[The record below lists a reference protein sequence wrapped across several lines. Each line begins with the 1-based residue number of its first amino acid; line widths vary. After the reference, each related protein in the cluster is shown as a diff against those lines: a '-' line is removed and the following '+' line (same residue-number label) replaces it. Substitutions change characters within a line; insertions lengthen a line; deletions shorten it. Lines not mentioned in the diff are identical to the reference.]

1 MYGKS
6 ASDDVCDSL
15 HVDETRFS
23 KETCDYPI
31 FFFSLKKVES
41 ISRFCVV
48 DYENV
53 AESWVRVRGFYLVFV
68 CLYTT
73 KMKKRGRE
81 TKEKVGKWRE
91 KKTKKKTGIVS

>member
-1 MYGKS
+1 MMFVTLFMLMKHDFRRRPATIPS
-6 ASDDVCDSL
+6 
-15 HVDETRFS
+15 
-23 KETCDYPI
+23 